1 MFVKVDAIFGATT
14 FAIMPLVYGSTTTF
28 SITTLSMM
36 TLNLKGLFATLII
49 KGTQQNKS
57 TIMLSVFMLS
67 IVMLSVIYIIML
79 NVIMVSVVM
88 LSVVAPLV

>member
-1 MFVKVDAIFGATT
+1 MLFFGATT
-14 FAIMPLVYGSTTTF
+14 FAIKALVYGSTTTF

-36 TLNLKGLFATLII
+36 TLNIKGLFATLII

-67 IVMLSVIYIIML
+67 ILMLSVIFINML
-79 NVIMVSVVM
+79 NVIVVSVVM
-88 LSVVAPLV
+88 LNVATPLV

>member
-1 MFVKVDAIFGATT
+1 MLFFGATT
-14 FAIMPLVYGSTTTF
+14 FAIMPLVYGSATTF

-36 TLNLKGLFATLII
+36 TLNIKGLFATLII

-57 TIMLSVFMLS
+57 TIMLSVIF
-67 IVMLSVIYIIML
+67 IVML

-88 LSVVAPLV
+88 LNVVAPLV